1 MLRFLKVRHLAVI
14 EQVEVEFGPGFNVL
28 TGETGA
34 GKSILVEGIGL
45 LVGGRAS
52 SDLIR
57 TGEDVASV
65 QAVFDGPDG
74 QELII
79 RREINAQGRSRA
91 FINDDVV
98 TTAALKEM
106 GRRLVGLQGQHEHQ
120 QLLDPAGHLAVV
132 DAFGALGGMR
142 EGVAVAWQAWRDAQ
156 DALDRT
162 KMDARE
168 RAARIELLSFQ
179 LDEIEKV
186 SPRPGEDDALA
197 AERQV
202 LSNAERLTR
211 LSAEAYTAL
220 YDGDGAALASLGVVW
235 KRLAELS
242 DVDPRFAV
250 YLEMR
255 DAIKPQLEEVAHF
268 LRSYAAG
275 IEDSPERLQGVEDR
289 LSALERLKRKHGP
302 SLDEVNA
309 KWAALKAE
317 RDALLL
323 PEGQTGALEQRLAA
337 DAAAYLEK
345 AQALSKARRAAAAGF
360 SKRLVAAL
368 EELAMART
376 RCEVRLETASA
387 TDPSRWTAAGIDT
400 GEIYLSPNPGEDP
413 KPLARIASGGE
424 LSRIMLALKTIAS
437 ADAPGRTL
445 IFDEVDAGI
454 GGAVADVVG
463 AKLKSLAA
471 RDQVLCITHLPQIA
485 ARADRQFSITKS
497 VRGSRTVTGVTQLD
511 AASRE
516 HELARMIGGDA
527 ITPRLLQSAQEMI
540 ATRQAKGEQKAKG
553 ESENR
558 KTKDRSLKTK
568 DDGPRGA

>member
-74 QELII
+74 PGGEPLIV
-79 RREINAQGRSRA
+79 RREITSQGRSRA

-106 GRRLVGLQGQHEHQ
+106 GRRLVGLHGQHEHQ
-120 QLLDPAGHLAVV
+120 QLLDPASHLAVV
-132 DAFGALGGMR
+132 DAFGSLGPAR
-142 EGVAVAWQAWRDAQ
+142 EAVGAAWQQWREAQ
-156 DALDRT
+156 GALDRT

-186 SPRPGEDDALA
+186 GPRAGEDEALA

-202 LSNAERLTR
+202 LANADRLTR
-211 LSAEAYTAL
+211 LSGEAYAAL
-220 YDGDGAALASLGVVW
+220 YDSDEAALASLGVVW

-242 DVDPRFAV
+242 ELDPRFAPYV
-250 YLEMR
+250 DAR
-255 DAIKPQLEEVAHF
+255 DTIKPQLEDLAYF
-268 LRSYAAG
+268 LRSYAGDIDA
-275 IEDSPERLQGVEDR
+275 SPERLQNVEDR
-289 LSALERLKRKHGP
+289 LAAVERLKRKHGP
-302 SLDEVNA
+302 ALDDVIDKE
-309 KWAALKAE
+309 AALRAE
-317 RDALLL
+317 RDALML
-323 PEGQTGALEQRLAA
+323 PEGQAGALEERVTSA
-337 DAAAYLEK
+337 AAAYLDK
-345 AQALSKARRAAAAGF
+345 ARALSRARRAAAAEF
-360 SKRLVAAL
+360 SKRLVDAL
-368 EELAMART
+368 GELAMART
-376 RCEVRLETASA
+376 RCEVRLDSA
-387 TDPSRWTAAGIDT
+387 AADDPSRWTATGIDS

-463 AKLKSLAA
+463 AKLKALAG

-485 ARADRQFSITKS
+485 ARADRQFAITKT
-497 VRGSRTVTGVTQLD
+497 VRGARTVTAVTELD
-511 AASRE
+511 AEARKQ
-516 HELARMIGGDA
+516 ELARMIGGDSV
-527 ITPRLLQSAQEMI
+527 TPQLLQSAQEMI
-540 ATRQAKGEQKAKG
+540 ASRQAKGEQTAKG
-553 ESENR
+553 ESESR
-558 KTKDRSLKTK
+558 KRKR
-568 DDGPRGA
+568 